1 MNSTSFNLTFLFLLN
16 IKTSKNIRMI
26 MNILRA
32 ASIILTGSFLAVI
45 FFCARP
51 VVATPDQGR
60 HWVGTWGTSPQLTEP
75 KNLPPRP
82 GLTSNTLRQIV
93 QVSMG
98 GEKLRIRFSNAFGTS
113 PVTINSAQV
122 ARSAGGSAIQTNS
135 EVTLAFQ
142 GKPFVTIP
150 MGESVLSD
158 AFDFDLAPL
167 SDLTVTIHFDG
178 TSGAVTGHPGSRM
191 TSYLQAGDA
200 VSAVD
205 LPTAA
210 RTQHW
215 YILDGIDVEAENSS
229 AATVT
234 LGDSITD
241 GRGSG
246 TDKND
251 RWPDNLAR
259 RLQAD
264 KNTAGVSVLN
274 EGIGGNC
281 VLHGGLGPTA
291 LSRFDRDVLSQSG
304 VRWLMV
310 LEGVN
315 DIGGSRSPEAS
326 ASVATNLIAAYEQMI
341 DKAHAGKIQV
351 YGATITPFGGSFY
364 DSPAHEAARQTVNH
378 WIRTSGRFDAVIDF
392 DAAIRNP
399 QNFSHLLPAADS
411 GDHLHPNETGYRM
424 MADAINLK
432 LFGK

>member
-1 MNSTSFNLTFLFLLN
+1 M
-16 IKTSKNIRMI
+16 
-26 MNILRA
+26 
-32 ASIILTGSFLAVI
+32 
-45 FFCARP
+45 
-51 VVATPDQGR
+51 
-60 HWVGTWGTSPQLTEP
+60 
-75 KNLPPRP
+75 
-82 GLTSNTLRQIV
+82 
-93 QVSMG
+93 
-98 GEKLRIRFSNAFGTS
+98 RFSNAFGTS
-113 PVTINSAQV
+113 SVAIRSAQV

-135 EVTLAFQ
+135 EMVLAFQ
-142 GKPFVTIP
+142 GKPSVTIP
-150 MGESVLSD
+150 AGESVLSD

-167 SDLTVTIHFDG
+167 SDLTVTIHFDD
-178 TSGAVTGHPGSRM
+178 TSEAVTGHPGSRT

-200 VSAVD
+200 VSAVE

-215 YILDGIDVEAENSS
+215 YILDGIDVEADNSS

-251 RWPDNLAR
+251 RWPDDLAR

-264 KNTAGVSVLN
+264 QNTVHISVLN

-281 VLHGGLGPTA
+281 VLRGGLGPTA
-291 LSRFDRDVLSQSG
+291 LSRFNRDVLSQSG
-304 VRWLMV
+304 VRWLII

-341 DKAHAGKIQV
+341 DKAHAGKIKV

-364 DSPAHEAARQTVNH
+364 DSPAHETARQAIND
-378 WIRTSGRFDAVIDF
+378 WIRTSGRFDAVVDF
-392 DAAIRNP
+392 DAAVRDP
-399 QNFSHLLPAADS
+399 QKPSHLMPAADS
-411 GDHLHPNETGYRM
+411 GDHLHPNEAGYRM

-432 LFGK
+432 LFEK